1 MADATCEKCE
11 EFYSDPR
18 MLPCLHSFCL
28 KCLDKELEKQGS
40 KDTLQCPSCEEKV
53 ALPVG
58 GVSAL
63 PQDLRKAHESEIAHI
78 SSKVEDAS
86 EQCEY
91 CGRSDCGKAI
101 AFCVDCDEFLCKSC
115 EEYHSKRRK
124 TVKHTIVVTSE
135 RLGKGNEES
144 IFSKFHQPQM
154 PCPHH
159 KDEVLKFYCLK
170 CEKLICRDC
179 RDTKHKDHIDQ
190 CDLAEEV
197 AKHEMESLSACTEGS
212 QGNVATLDGAI
223 AECKKTMQQVESRKK
238 EVDNTITRSLEQVR
252 EALLAQNEE
261 IRLKK
266 ITSLEGQVSKL
277 TLIRK
282 GLSHASDM
290 ISAAES
296 HTPAQQLSTK
306 KALADRATQLQQEFK
321 ASQLLPAENDT
332 VLTTIADP
340 DTIKKMIDI
349 GRLSGAAHAASSTC
363 DVGYVLKAVVGEE
376 HKIKV
381 TSKDKEGKLWPCGG
395 EKVEASLRPKE
406 SQGPSIQG
414 RSTDH
419 GDGSYSVT
427 FTAQS
432 AGEHELHVTIGNGHV
447 KGSPFKFQISDAH
460 AASSTCD
467 AGYVPKAVVG
477 KNRTVKVTAMNKE
490 SKPCGHGGEKVEA
503 SLTLKGSQVPPV
515 QGRSTD
521 HGDGS
526 YSVTFTAQSAGE
538 HELHVTIG
546 NGHVKGSPFTYQARQ
561 PRKNTYT
568 ALSAQTNISTYTNPW
583 DVAVTEDG
591 HLAVAEY
598 GYHTVSLYNVNGQR
612 IHSFGISG
620 SAGSADGQFHSPTAV
635 AIRGD
640 MIYVCEASNHRV
652 QKFSI
657 SRRSF
662 ISKFGSHGSGDG
674 QFSSP
679 YGICID
685 PEGKV
690 FVSDHSNHRIQVFQ
704 ADGSFA
710 YSFKCQQSTWGLAFD
725 PQGRLHVAV
734 CGSNCIQVFSPDG
747 TSLTSYGTGTVNQ
760 LSGIAIDAEGYIAVS
775 QHASPGHLW
784 IYSPDHTLVKTLA
797 SQFSQ
802 GRGIACD
809 DEGRFWVADNDNK
822 RIVQY

>member
-53 ALPVG
+53 TLPVG

-86 EQCEY
+86 EQCEH
-91 CGRSDCGKAI
+91 CGRSDCGQAI

-115 EEYHSKRRK
+115 EEHHSKWRK
-124 TVKHTIVVTSE
+124 TVKHTIVAAGE
-135 RLGKGNEES
+135 RLSKGNEES
-144 IFSKFHQPQM
+144 TFSKFHQPQL

-159 KDEVLKFYCLK
+159 MDEVLKVYCMK

-179 RDTKHKDHIDQ
+179 MEFDHSDHRSE
-190 CDLAEEV
+190 CNRVETV
-197 AKHEMESLSACTEGS
+197 ATRAMESLRACTEGS
-212 QGNVATLDGAI
+212 QGAVATLDGAI

-238 EVDNTITRSLEQVR
+238 EVDNAITRSLEQVR

-261 IRLKK
+261 MRLKK

-277 TLIRK
+277 TRIRK

-306 KALADRATQLQQEFK
+306 KALAERATQLQQEFK
-321 ASQLLPAENDT
+321 ASQLLPAESDT
-332 VLTTIADP
+332 VLTAIASP

-349 GRLSGAAHAASSTC
+349 GHLSDAAHAASSTC
-363 DVGYVLKAVVGEE
+363 DTDCVPKAVVGEE

-381 TSKDKEGKLWPCGG
+381 TSRDKEGKLCPCGG

-406 SQGPSIQG
+406 SQGPPIQG

-447 KGSPFKFQISDAH
+447 KGSPFKFQISGAH

-477 KNRTVKVTAMNKE
+477 KERMVKVTARDKE
-490 SKPCGHGGEKVEA
+490 GKPCGGEKVEA
-503 SLTLKGSQVPPV
+503 SLRLKGSQDPPV

-538 HELHVTIG
+538 QELHVTIG
-546 NGHVKGSPFTYQARQ
+546 NSHVKGSPFKYQARQ

-568 ALSAQTNISTYTNPW
+568 ALSAQSNISTYANPF

-598 GYHTVSLYNVNGQR
+598 GSHTVSLYNVDGQR
-612 IHSFGISG
+612 IYSFGTSG
-620 SAGSADGQFHSPTAV
+620 SPGSADEQFYSPSAV

-640 MIYVCEASNHRV
+640 VMYVCEANNSRV

-662 ISKFGSHGSGDG
+662 ISKFGSNGSGDG
-674 QFSSP
+674 QFSNP

-690 FVSDHSNHRIQVFQ
+690 FVSDHSNQRIQVFQ

-710 YSFKCQQSTWGLAFD
+710 YSFKCQQTPWGLAFD
-725 PQGRLHVAV
+725 LQGRLHVAAN
-734 CGSNCIQVFSPDG
+734 GSNCIQVFSPDG
-747 TSLTSYGTGTVNQ
+747 TSLTSYGTGTVN
-760 LSGIAIDAEGYIAVS
+760 SPAGIAIDAEGYIAVS
-775 QHASPGHLW
+775 EYGGNSHLW
-784 IYSPDHTLVKTLA
+784 IYSPDHTLVKTLT
-797 SQFSQ
+797 SQFSN
-802 GRGIACD
+802 GIGIACD
-809 DEGRFWVADNDNK
+809 AEGRFWVADQSNT

>member
-78 SSKVEDAS
+78 SSKVEDAN
-86 EQCEY
+86 EQCEC
-91 CGRSDCGKAI
+91 CGRSNCGKAI

-124 TVKHTIVVTSE
+124 TVKHTIVVTGE
-135 RLGKGNEES
+135 RLSKGNEES
-144 IFSKFHQPQM
+144 TFSKFHQPQM
-154 PCPHH
+154 PCPQH
-159 KDEVLKFYCLK
+159 KDEVLKVYCMK

-179 RDTKHKDHIDQ
+179 MEFDHSDHRSQ
-190 CDLAEEV
+190 CNRVETV
-197 AKHEMESLSACTEGS
+197 ATRAMESLSACTEGS
-212 QGNVATLDGAI
+212 QGAVATLDGAI

-238 EVDNTITRSLEQVR
+238 EVDNAITRSLEQVR
-252 EALLAQNEE
+252 EALLVQNED

-277 TLIRK
+277 TRIRK

-321 ASQLLPAENDT
+321 DSQLLPAENDT

-349 GRLSGAAHAASSTC
+349 GRLSGAAHAASSSC
-363 DVGYVLKAVVGEE
+363 DAGCVPKAVVGEE
-376 HKIKV
+376 RKIKV
-381 TSKDKEGKLWPCGG
+381 TSRDKEGKLCPCGG
-395 EKVEASLRPKE
+395 EKVEASLRPKV
-406 SQGPSIQG
+406 SQDPPVQG

-419 GDGSYSVT
+419 GDGSYSVTFTAQLGGEHELHVTIGNSHVKGSPFKFQIPGILAATCDAGYVPKAVVGKKRTVNVTAMNKESKPCGRGGEKVEASLRLKGSQVPPVQDRSTDHDDGSYSVT

-432 AGEHELHVTIGNGHV
+432 AGEHELHVTIGNEHV
-447 KGSPFKFQISDAH
+447 KGSPFK
-460 AASSTCD
+460 
-467 AGYVPKAVVG
+467 
-477 KNRTVKVTAMNKE
+477 
-490 SKPCGHGGEKVEA
+490 
-503 SLTLKGSQVPPV
+503 
-515 QGRSTD
+515 
-521 HGDGS
+521 
-526 YSVTFTAQSAGE
+526 
-538 HELHVTIG
+538 
-546 NGHVKGSPFTYQARQ
+546 YQARQ

-568 ALSAQTNISTYTNPW
+568 ALSAQTNISTYANPF

-591 HLAVAEY
+591 HLAVAEL

-612 IHSFGISG
+612 IYSFGTGG
-620 SAGSADGQFHSPTAV
+620 SYGSADGQFYYPSGV

-640 MIYVCEASNHRV
+640 VMYVCEDSNNRV

-662 ISKFGSHGSGDG
+662 ISKFGSRGSGDG
-674 QFSSP
+674 QFSNP
-679 YGICID
+679 RGICID

-710 YSFKCQQSTWGLAFD
+710 YSFKCQQNPWGLAFD

-734 CGSNCIQVFSPDG
+734 YSSNCIQVFSPDG

-760 LSGIAIDAEGYIAVS
+760 PSGIAIDAEGYIAVS
-775 QHASPGHLW
+775 QHANPGHLW
-784 IYSPDHTLVKTLA
+784 IYSPDHTLVKTLT
-797 SQFSQ
+797 SQFSN

-809 DEGRFWVADNDNK
+809 AEGRFWVADHGYS